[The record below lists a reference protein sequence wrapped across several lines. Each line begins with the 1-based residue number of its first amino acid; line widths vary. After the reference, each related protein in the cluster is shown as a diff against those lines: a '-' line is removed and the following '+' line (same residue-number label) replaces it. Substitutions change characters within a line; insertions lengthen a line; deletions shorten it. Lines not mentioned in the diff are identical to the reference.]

1 MDRFG
6 IGDDTT
12 VIIYDNEGGLWA
24 ARLWWAL
31 RYYGHEQVKLLNG
44 GLTQWIAQEKP
55 LETEA
60 PQVEPA
66 VFHANTQANWLA
78 TIDQVKSAIDDPEVV
93 ILDALMQPN
102 YNGNLHAYDQP
113 GHIPTALS
121 LPAPDTIDPMLKTI
135 LPPEDLSQILMRL
148 KLDQRSAPSPIA
160 AEDILAHMPLLF
172 SI

>member
-1 MDRFG
+1 MTMKG
-6 IGDDTT
+6 AYG
-12 VIIYDNEGGLWA
+12 A

-93 ILDALMQPN
+93 IR
-102 YNGNLHAYDQP
+102 
-113 GHIPTALS
+113 
-121 LPAPDTIDPMLKTI
+121 ML
-135 LPPEDLSQILMRL
+135 
-148 KLDQRSAPSPIA
+148 
-160 AEDILAHMPLLF
+160 
-172 SI
+172 